1 MESRALSPNGDSMLV
16 AFLGSQVIKFRVS
29 KQRGR
34 REERRKARG
43 IKSTGIKNSFE
54 RKTRGGKQAE
64 GAKRN
69 SSKWIQ
75 GVEKPSQA
83 SRHRAYS
90 KLQTNRRDLVTAFK
104 SFVVFMFSL
113 GWLDTRELGVKRGR
127 RR

>member
-1 MESRALSPNGDSMLV
+1 MERRALSPHGDSILV

-29 KQRGR
+29 KQRGK

-54 RKTRGGKQAE
+54 RKTRGEKQAE

-75 GVEKPSQA
+75 GVEKPIQA

-90 KLQTNRRDLVTAFK
+90 KLRLTDVTWSRPLK
-104 SFVVFMFSL
+104 VL
-113 GWLDTRELGVKRGR
+113 
-127 RR
+127 